1 MNETTYLGIAFFI
14 ALVVMGAVVFVGIS
28 NGQQRAVMA
37 KEHGCEYLGT
47 ARDLVG
53 VAFYE
58 CNGEIIM
65 KRTKDKL

>member
-1 MNETTYLGIAFFI
+1 MNENTYLGIAFFI
-14 ALVVMGAVVFVGIS
+14 ALFAMGTLVFIGMS
-28 NGQQRAVMA
+28 NGMKREAMA
-37 KEHGCEYLGT
+37 KEAGCDYLGT

>member
-1 MNETTYLGIAFFI
+1 MKETTYLGIAFFI
-14 ALVVMGAVVFVGIS
+14 ALFAMGTLVFIGIS
-28 NGQQRAVMA
+28 NGHQRSVMA
-37 KEHGCEYLGT
+37 KEAGCEYLGT
-47 ARDLVG
+47 ARDLIG